1 MYTWSCVKRCAGW
14 RKARKILLSAAV
26 FALAAGLALPARAG
40 DDRAVKSR
48 VAPVYPEIAKRLK
61 ITGEVKLE
69 ALVNAEGKVKSVKAV
84 SGNHMLGTAAEDA
97 VRQWRFEPGDG
108 DAVVVVA
115 VNFTM
120 N

>member
-1 MYTWSCVKRCAGW
+1 MYTCSCLERCAGW
-14 RKARKILLSAAV
+14 RKARKILLSAVV

-40 DDRAVKSR
+40 DDQRAVKSR

-84 SGNHMLGTAAEDA
+84 SGNHMLGAATGIPCVNGDSSPA
-97 VRQWRFEPGDG
+97 TVTQWLWWRLTSP
-108 DAVVVVA
+108 
-115 VNFTM
+115 
-120 N
+120 